1 MNSKYATKCIS
12 VGNKKIGG
20 SKPIVIAGPCSIESY
35 EQIVSIAH
43 EAKAAGADFL
53 RGGIFKPRTNPN
65 DFQGHGLD
73 GLEWMI
79 EAGRLTGLPIVT
91 ELMDASYLDIFA
103 DKVDVIQIGSRNMYN
118 YSLLRAVGE
127 TKKPILLK
135 RGFSATIRE
144 WILAAE
150 HIAKGGND
158 NIIFCERGIRTFEDY
173 TRNTLDLAAVP
184 IIQKETGLPII
195 VDPSHGT
202 GIRELVGIMSEAA
215 IACGADGLMIE
226 AHTDPEQSIS
236 DKAQTVDMATLSDI
250 IKRIRRYETFL

>member
-1 MNSKYATKCIS
+1 MNSNYDTKCINI
-12 VGNKKIGG
+12 GNKSIGG
-20 SKPIVIAGPCSIESY
+20 PKPVVIAGPCSIESL
-35 EQIVSIAH
+35 EQIIAIAH
-43 EAKAAGADFL
+43 RAKAAGADFL

-65 DFQGHGLD
+65 DFQGYGLE

-79 EAGRLTGLPIVT
+79 EAGRQTGLPIVT
-91 ELMDASYLDIFA
+91 ELMDAEYLDVYVE
-103 DKVDVIQIGSRNMYN
+103 KVDVIQIGSRNMYN
-118 YSLLRAVGE
+118 YALLKAVGE

-150 HIAKGGND
+150 YIAKGGND

-173 TRNTLDLAAVP
+173 TRNTLDLSAVP

-202 GIRELVGIMSEAA
+202 GLRELVSIMSEAA
-215 IACGADGLMIE
+215 IACGANGLMIE

-236 DKAQTVDMATLSDI
+236 DKAQTIDMEALAKI
-250 IKRIRRYETFL
+250 IDRITRYESL

>member
-1 MNSKYATKCIS
+1 MNSNYVTKCIRI
-12 VGNKKIGG
+12 GNKCIGG
-20 SKPIVIAGPCSIESY
+20 SNPVVIAGPCTIESL
-35 EQIVSIAH
+35 EQIVAIAH
-43 EAKAAGADFL
+43 QAKASGADFL

-65 DFQGHGLD
+65 DFQGHGLE
-73 GLEWMI
+73 GLDWMV
-79 EAGRLTGLPIVT
+79 EAGRQTGLPIVT
-91 ELMDASYLDIFA
+91 ELMDASYLDIFVE
-103 DKVDVIQIGSRNMYN
+103 KVDVIQIGSRNMYN
-118 YSLLRAVGE
+118 YSLLKAVGE
-127 TKKPILLK
+127 TKKPIVLK

-202 GIRELVGIMSEAA
+202 GIRELVAIMSEAA
-215 IACGADGLMIE
+215 IACGANGLMIE

-236 DKAQTVDMATLSDI
+236 DKAQTVDMMTLAEI
-250 IKRIRRYETFL
+250 IMRIKRYETL

>member
-1 MNSKYATKCIS
+1 MTSKFEVRPIK
-12 VGNKKIGG
+12 VGNISIGG
-20 SKPIVIAGPCSIESY
+20 SSPVMIAGPCSVEDAD
-35 EQIVSIAH
+35 QIMQIAIQ
-43 EAKAAGADFL
+43 AKLAGADIL

-65 DFQGHGLD
+65 DFQGLGLD
-73 GLEWMI
+73 GLDMMVA
-79 EAGRLTGLPIVT
+79 AGKQAGMPIVT
-91 ELMDASYLDIFA
+91 ELMDAKHLDIFI
-103 DKVDVIQIGSRNMYN
+103 DKVDMIQIGSRNMYN

-127 TKKPILLK
+127 TNKPVLLK

-150 HIAKGGND
+150 HIAKSGND

-202 GIRELVGIMSEAA
+202 GLRSLVGIMSEAA
-215 IACGADGLMIE
+215 IACGANGLMIE
-226 AHTDPEQSIS
+226 AHITPDLSIS
-236 DKAQTVDMATLSDI
+236 DKAQTIDMLALTEI
-250 IKRIRRYETFL
+250 IKRIKK